1 VKVNING
8 NFFSDE
14 GIVEVKKIL
23 KDGKKSLNVL
33 GPLDEND
40 PEGERNE
47 EEEEDDKDDNDE
59 LDSKLQ
65 NLKVEQDSYL

>member
-1 VKVNING
+1 MRTIR
-8 NFFSDE
+8 
-14 GIVEVKKIL
+14 
-23 KDGKKSLNVL
+23 
-33 GPLDEND
+33 
-40 PEGERNE
+40 ERNE